1 MREKTRGV
9 QDKIFDFCKSEKKHT
24 KEIARMLNDMNI
36 NTLRTVYVYPMVK
49 QGRLKR
55 VNARYYISV
64 TGFKKVTL
72 DQWKALGLPEEI
84 NSVSFV
90 NKK

>member
-1 MREKTRGV
+1 
-9 QDKIFDFCKSEKKHT
+9 
-24 KEIARMLNDMNI
+24 MLNNMNI

-72 DQWKALGLPEEI
+72 DQ
-84 NSVSFV
+84 
-90 NKK
+90 

>member
-1 MREKTRGV
+1 MREKTRDI
-9 QDKIFDFCKSEKKHT
+9 QNKIFDFCKSEKKHS
-24 KEIARMLNDMNI
+24 KEIARMLNNMNI

-55 VNARYYISV
+55 INKKYYISV

-72 DQWKALGLPEEI
+72 EQWKALGLPEEI
-84 NSVSFV
+84 SSVSFI